1 MSLFSAAPESTT
13 HGAAESGEVGEP
25 EFGRFNGTHKTHE
38 EAAMKNQAN
47 NLGGER
53 WIAGVPA
60 DEGRIFADERAAP
73 LLEILRELD
82 QHSDRW
88 SSLRV
93 GDVLHEAVLACG
105 FADEAE
111 AWDVLM
117 CQIRREKDSPPE
129 GWTDRLGV
137 G

>member
-1 MSLFSAAPESTT
+1 
-13 HGAAESGEVGEP
+13 
-25 EFGRFNGTHKTHE
+25 
-38 EAAMKNQAN
+38 MKNQVN
-47 NLGGER
+47 NNVGGER
-53 WIAGVPA
+53 WIAGIPA
-60 DEGRIFADERAAP
+60 DEGRVFVDERAAS

-82 QHSDRW
+82 KHSEDW
-88 SSLRV
+88 SNLRV

-117 CQIRREKDSPPE
+117 CQIRRERSAAPQE
-129 GWTDRLGV
+129 WAERQGV